1 MDNIYLFIVI
11 VLVALAI
18 IDLTI
23 GVANDAA
30 NFLGSAFGS
39 KVASRGLIL
48 VVASVGLVLGTFAS
62 TGMMEIA
69 RTGVIHPSM
78 FTFHEVTMIF
88 LAVMICD
95 VIMLDLFNTFGMP
108 TSTTVSLIFE
118 MLGAAVFVA
127 LFKIWTSDPA
137 TVGELGEYINSAR
150 AMTLVSAILASVVIA
165 FICGSVVMFISRLV
179 FSFRYKRSFRKFG
192 AMWCGLCLTA
202 IAYFALFKGLETNAT
217 IAPAMGWI
225 RDNLQILL
233 LAAFVGFS
241 ILMAALQHFFRVNI
255 LKIIILTGTA
265 ALAMAFAS
273 NDLVN
278 FIGVT
283 MAGVHSYEIASAYAA
298 TGGNVDTLLM
308 HDLAKPV
315 IVHPLILILAGVFM
329 ALTISFSKKAQ
340 TVTDTGVNLSRQD
353 DGFER
358 FGSTPASRAIVRSAR
373 TLNKQFTSIMPDRVN
388 RLIDRRFKPSKGELK
403 NKASFDQIRASVNIT
418 IAALLISLATSL
430 KLPLST
436 TYVTFMVAMGSSLSD
451 RAWGRETAVYRI
463 TGVLTVISGWFLT
476 AVIAFSAGAIVAL
489 LLMWGGK
496 IALAGLLIL
505 CVFSLIQ
512 STKLH
517 RRREKKNQ
525 TAKQEYNI
533 EKNSF
538 IEQCN
543 EDVYRVFEQISH
555 IYTQTLKGLAM
566 EDRKSLKK
574 MYKES
579 KNLFDREKERRTCEM
594 LPTLRKLQDDA
605 VNSGHYYIQS
615 IDYLFEVSKS
625 LLSITRSSYE
635 YIDNNHTG
643 LSTKQ
648 MDDLE
653 NLNKAVSDVYA
664 SILDMLRTSDF
675 SNFEYVMAKRDNLF
689 NLFAEN
695 IKSQI
700 KRVKANESGT
710 RNSILY
716 LDIVSETKTM
726 LLQSRN
732 LMRAQR
738 LFLGYE
744 EPAKKEKDKKK

>member
-11 VLVALAI
+11 VLIALAVV
-18 IDLTI
+18 DLTI

-30 NFLGSAFGS
+30 NFLASAFGS
-39 KVASRGLIL
+39 KVTSRWAIL
-48 VVASVGLVLGTFAS
+48 TVASVGLILGTLAS

-69 RTGVIHPSM
+69 RTGVFHPGM

-127 LFKIWTSDPA
+127 LYKIWTSDPA

-150 AMTLVSAILASVVIA
+150 AMTLMSAILASVVIA
-165 FICGSVVMFISRLV
+165 FICGSVVMFISRLL
-179 FSFRYKRSFRKFG
+179 FSFRFKRSFKQYG
-192 AMWCGLCLTA
+192 AMWSGLCLTA
-202 IAYFALFKGLETNAT
+202 IAYFALFKGLKTNAA

-225 RDNLQILL
+225 SDNIQILL
-233 LAAFVGFS
+233 LASFVGFS
-241 ILMAALQHFFRVNI
+241 ILLAFMQHVFRINI
-255 LKIIILTGTA
+255 LKIIVLAGTA

-283 MAGVHSYEIASAYAA
+283 MAGVHSYEIASIHAA
-298 TGGNVDTLLM
+298 AGGNIDTLLM
-308 HDLAKPV
+308 SDLAKPV
-315 IVHPLILILAGVFM
+315 IVHPLILLLAGGFM
-329 ALTISFSKKAQ
+329 AITISFSKKAQ

-358 FGSTPASRAIVRSAR
+358 FGSTPASRALVRSAR
-373 TLNKQFTSIMPDRVN
+373 TVNKKVTTFLPESVN
-388 RLIDRRFKPSKGELK
+388 RFIDKRFKPSKSELK
-403 NKASFDQIRASVNIT
+403 NKASFDLIRASVNIT
-418 IAALLISLATSL
+418 VAALLISTATSL

-436 TYVTFMVAMGSSLSD
+436 TYVTFMVAMGTSLSD

-476 AVIAFSAGAIVAL
+476 AFIAFSAGAIVAL
-489 LLMWGGK
+489 LLMWGWK

-517 RRREKKNQ
+517 RKREKKNQ
-525 TAKQEYNI
+525 VATQEYSA
-533 EKNSF
+533 EKNTV

-543 EDVYRVFEQISH
+543 EEVYRVFEQVSR

-566 EDRKSLKK
+566 EDRKSLKN
-574 MYKES
+574 MFKES
-579 KNLFDREKERRTCEM
+579 KELFNREKERRTLEM

-605 VNSGHYYIQS
+605 IDTGHYYVQS
-615 IDYLFEVSKS
+615 VDYLFEVSKS
-625 LLSITRSSYE
+625 LLSITKSSYE

-648 MDDLE
+648 VEDLE
-653 NLNKAVSDVYA
+653 NLNNAVSDVYA
-664 SILDMLRTSDF
+664 RIVDMLRTSNYTDF
-675 SNFEYVMAKRDNLF
+675 ERVLAKRDSLF
-689 NLFAEN
+689 DLFAEN

-716 LDIVSETKTM
+716 LDIVSETKSM

-744 EPAKKEKDKKK
+744 EPTKKEKKK